1 MWLDEFRGT
10 VTQSC
15 VVEHRS
21 RHTGDVS
28 RPRDPDIAVRILAA
42 ARDLLGELGP
52 TEVTI
57 EAIADRAGVSRPTV
71 YRRWASRSE
80 LIFEAQT
87 NASVVQEFP
96 DLGSAR
102 AELVA
107 ALVHLVATM
116 QRSDR
121 VVSGDQFREMIVSE
135 PFARKVWEQRWI
147 PDREVVHQIWRRG
160 VERGDL
166 SADIDG
172 NEVIND
178 LVAVCTFRVFLAHQ
192 EMGRSE
198 IEDVVDRV
206 LEGVGCGD
214 PA

>member
-1 MWLDEFRGT
+1 M
-10 VTQSC
+10 
-15 VVEHRS
+15 
-21 RHTGDVS
+21 S